1 MIRCR
6 CNGLSWIPPLWI
18 SPLLVGCCLAVWL
31 AMPASAQSPTPK
43 AKTKP
48 LGVLEV
54 KRLDAKTEE
63 VRQSFLRETTLLIR
77 SYEEGG
83 QFDRARVLLEGLQK
97 LDPQNEPIQ
106 NKLGELTE
114 QLLDANEFEIDID
127 PGKPWQ
133 PIGMVTKD
141 RPLRIKVAGEY
152 KLATTL
158 STGPDGVSSDNPAED
173 LIANVP
179 LGAVMAVIALPV
191 VAAAPADGNK
201 SKDKQPKPFSVGSH
215 YEKKSDRDGMLYLK
229 VNVPPGSKCTGRL
242 TARISGAIQPQ

>member
-1 MIRCR
+1 MIRSR
-6 CNGLSWIPPLWI
+6 CDGLFLCTRF
-18 SPLLVGCCLAVWL
+18 LGGCCLAVWL
-31 AMPASAQSPTPK
+31 VVPVSAQPPTAKPK
-43 AKTKP
+43 MKP

-63 VRQSFLRETTLLIR
+63 IRQSFLEETTRLIR

-83 QFDRARVLLEGLQK
+83 QFDRARMLLEGLQK

-106 NKLGELTE
+106 KKLGELAE
-114 QLLDANEFEIDID
+114 QILDANEFEIDID

-141 RPLRIKVAGEY
+141 RPLRISVAGEY
-152 KLATTL
+152 KLAITL
-158 STGPDGVSSDNPAED
+158 STGPDGVSSKNPAED
-173 LIANVP
+173 LIASVP
-179 LGAVMAVIALPV
+179 LGAVMAVIAIP
-191 VAAAPADGNK
+191 VAAGAAADGNK
-201 SKDKQPKPFSVGSH
+201 SNDKQPKPFSVGSH
-215 YEKKSDRDGMLYLK
+215 YEKNSDREGMLYLK

>member
-1 MIRCR
+1 MIRSR
-6 CNGLSWIPPLWI
+6 CDGLFLYTRF
-18 SPLLVGCCLAVWL
+18 LVGCCLAVWFVV
-31 AMPASAQSPTPK
+31 PVSAQPPTAKPK
-43 AKTKP
+43 MKP

-63 VRQSFLRETTLLIR
+63 IRQSFLEETTRLIR

-83 QFDRARVLLEGLQK
+83 QFDRARMLLEGLQK

-106 NKLGELTE
+106 KKLGELTE
-114 QLLDANEFEIDID
+114 QLLDANEFEIEID

-141 RPLRIKVAGEY
+141 RPLRISVAGEY

-158 STGPDGVSSDNPAED
+158 STGPDGVSSKNPAED
-173 LIANVP
+173 LIASVP
-179 LGAVMAVIALPV
+179 LGAVMAVISIPV
-191 VAAAPADGNK
+191 AADGNK
-201 SKDKQPKPFSVGSH
+201 SNDKQPTPFSVGSH
-215 YEKKSDRDGMLYLK
+215 YEKNSDREGMLYLK

>member
-1 MIRCR
+1 MIRSR
-6 CNGLSWIPPLWI
+6 RDGLFLCTRF
-18 SPLLVGCCLAVWL
+18 LVGCCLAVWL
-31 AMPASAQSPTPK
+31 VVPVSAQPPTAKPK
-43 AKTKP
+43 MKP

-63 VRQSFLRETTLLIR
+63 IRQSFLEETTRLIR

-83 QFDRARVLLEGLQK
+83 QFDRARMLLEGLQK

-106 NKLGELTE
+106 KKLGELTE
-114 QLLDANEFEIDID
+114 QLLDANEFEIEID

-141 RPLRIKVAGEY
+141 RPLRISVAGEY

-158 STGPDGVSSDNPAED
+158 STGPDGVSSKNPAED
-173 LIANVP
+173 LIASVP
-179 LGAVMAVIALPV
+179 LGAVMAVISIP
-191 VAAAPADGNK
+191 VAAGATADGNK
-201 SKDKQPKPFSVGSH
+201 SNDKQPKPFSVGSH
-215 YEKKSDRDGMLYLK
+215 YEKNSDREGMLYLK